1 MKFRA
6 MLFDFDGT
14 LADSFAA
21 ITASVNHVRQGVML
35 SDMTEQEVRGYVG
48 HGLPQLL
55 HELVPVLDVDEAMLR
70 YREHHFDTMVGNTR
84 LYPGVLQ
91 TLKTLNEAGMKLG
104 ICSNKAVGFTKTLV
118 NQLGLDDYIS
128 TVCGPEDAGGK
139 PKPAPDML
147 WEACR
152 RLGVPSTDSLYI
164 GDMSV
169 DVQAA
174 ANAKMPVWL
183 VHVGQAG
190 RQTLTDFADVR
201 VLKEFTDVLE
211 VLAH

>member
-6 MLFDFDGT
+6 VLFDFDGT

-21 ITASVNHVRQGVML
+21 ITASVNHVRSSVQL
-35 SDMTEQEVRGYVG
+35 AEMTEEEVRGYVG
-48 HGLPQLL
+48 YGLPQLL
-55 HELVPVLDVDEAMLR
+55 TDLVPGLNVDEAVLR
-70 YREHHFDTMVGNTR
+70 YREHHFGTMVANTR
-84 LYPGVLQ
+84 LYPLVLE
-91 TLKTLNEAGMKLG
+91 TLKTLNEAGLKLG

-128 TVCGPEDAGGK
+128 TVCGPEDADGK

-152 RLGVPSTDSLYI
+152 RLGVPSTEALYV

-174 ANAKMPVWL
+174 ANAKMQVWL

-201 VLKEFTDVLE
+201 VLKEFSDVLE
-211 VLAH
+211 VL

>member
-6 MLFDFDGT
+6 VLFDFDGT

-21 ITASVNHVRQGVML
+21 IAASTN
-35 SDMTEQEVRGYVG
+35 EVRRIGQLPALPEAEIRQYVG
-48 HGLPQLL
+48 HGLEALL
-55 HELVPVLDVDEAMLR
+55 AELAPTLPVEDAVR
-70 YREHHFDTMVGNTR
+70 HYREHHAHTMVAATR
-84 LYPGVLQ
+84 LFPGVMDTVQQLHA
-91 TLKTLNEAGMKLG
+91 AGIKLG
-104 ICSNKAVGFTKTLV
+104 ICSNKKVEFTKMLTMA
-118 NQLGLDDYIS
+118 LGLEPYMG

-152 RLGVPSTDSLYI
+152 QLGVPSTEALYV

-174 ANAKMPVWL
+174 ANAGMPVWL

-190 RQTLTDFADVR
+190 RHTLTDFADVR
-201 VLKEFTDVLE
+201 VLKEFSDVLE
-211 VLAH
+211 VVG

>member
-6 MLFDFDGT
+6 VLFDFDGT

-21 ITASVNHVRQGVML
+21 IAASTN
-35 SDMTEQEVRGYVG
+35 EVRRSGNLPPLPEAEVRSYVG
-48 HGLPQLL
+48 HGLEALL
-55 HELVPVLDVDEAMLR
+55 SELAPTVPVDIAVQR
-70 YREHHFDTMVGNTR
+70 YREHHAHTMVAATR
-84 LYPGVLQ
+84 LFPGVMDTVQQLHA
-91 TLKTLNEAGMKLG
+91 AGIKLG
-104 ICSNKAVGFTKTLV
+104 ICSNKKVEFTKLLV
-118 NQLGLDDYIS
+118 QGLGLELFMG
-128 TVCGPEDAGGK
+128 TVCGPEDGGGK

-152 RLGVPSTDSLYI
+152 RLDVPSTETLYV

-183 VHVGQAG
+183 VHVGLAG
-190 RQTLTDFADVR
+190 RHTLTDFADVR
-201 VLKEFTDVLE
+201 VLKEFSDVLE
-211 VLAH
+211 VLG